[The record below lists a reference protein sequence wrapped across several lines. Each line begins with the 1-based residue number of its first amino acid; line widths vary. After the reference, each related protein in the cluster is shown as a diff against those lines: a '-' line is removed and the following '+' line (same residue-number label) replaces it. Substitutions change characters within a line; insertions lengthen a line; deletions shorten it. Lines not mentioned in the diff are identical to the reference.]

1 LDIKTYLDKGAVMY
15 RFYKF
20 SCIFVLFL
28 VCIASP
34 YVSAADKAVE
44 GMLPSSGFFEG
55 WAMEG
60 KETLYKPDNLYM
72 HINGEAELYMPYGF
86 EVLAT
91 ALFVNI
97 SSQNIALV
105 ADVYKMG
112 SLLDAYGIYSYNR
125 NPDAE
130 IVRIGSE
137 GFINESQLMFYQD
150 RYFVRLSA
158 SGNVTPERAVFI
170 SCGESMAKKI
180 SGRPSQPEEL
190 EFLKTPGVIPH
201 TERYIAKSVLG
212 YPFFEKGLT
221 AEANLDGEPVR
232 VFVILNE
239 SEKTS
244 ERALDQYIIY
254 LKEAGIQPQ
263 LDKSMSGK
271 TLTVQDP
278 MYKGMIIQQSGRFL
292 TGVTNLKDPKK
303 GILLIDRL
311 QAIIKK
317 P

>member
-1 LDIKTYLDKGAVMY
+1 MY
-15 RFYKF
+15 RFHKF
-20 SCIFVLFL
+20 SCIIVLFL

-34 YVSAADKAVE
+34 CVPAADKTVK
-44 GMLPSSGFFEG
+44 GMLPSPGFFEG

-60 KETLYKPDNLYM
+60 KETLYNPDNLYM

-91 ALFVNI
+91 ALFVNV
-97 SSQNIALV
+97 SSQSIALV

-112 SLLDAYGIYSYNR
+112 SLLDAYGIYSYYR

-130 IVRIGSE
+130 IVRIGGE

-150 RYFVRLSA
+150 RYFVQLSA
-158 SGNVTPERAVFI
+158 SGTVTPERAVFI

-190 EFLKTPGVIPH
+190 EFLKIPGVIPH

-232 VFVILNE
+232 VFVVLNE
-239 SEKTS
+239 SAKAS
-244 ERALDQYIIY
+244 ERTLDQYIIY

-271 TLTVQDP
+271 ILTVQDL
-278 MYKGMIIQQSGRFL
+278 MYKGVIIKQSGRFL
-292 TGVTNLKDPKK
+292 AGVTNLKDPQK